1 MKEIIHSTVKQ
12 NRKNGRGASLV
23 TEISGGF
30 LAFLV
35 SFKQITGILNS
46 RSIMLLRMSRQT

>member
-12 NRKNGRGASLV
+12 NRKNGKGVSLV

-30 LAFLV
+30 LAFF